1 MIRLALVGCSN
12 VSLYERLARRL
23 PSADI
28 VAIVDPDSS
37 GSLREAELESCDA
50 VIIESS
56 AAQRADLTVQAAE
69 ARKHVLVTP
78 PFAPTIE
85 DADRV
90 IESCRTVGV
99 CLMVGQRKRFLPAVA
114 TIKQSLADGKLGALG
129 LVRLHRWEPR
139 ASAGAALED
148 VSSEPVIED
157 VGEKVIELAIEE
169 FDVARWF
176 FGASPTII
184 HATGCEI
191 GEGRYLQVHFG
202 FSAGGMALID
212 CAPTLPGAR
221 GYFSLSAIGSS
232 GAAYADDHHNTHLLL
247 RDGDP
252 TALISDQES
261 ESLGGLIEEFLRAI
275 SEDRAPAITGADGR
289 DLLEISTAV
298 QRSIS
303 CGCSV
308 ARQGGSYEPTE

>member
-12 VSLYERLARRL
+12 VPLYERLARRL
-23 PSADI
+23 PAADI
-28 VAIVDPDSS
+28 VAAVDPDSS
-37 GSLREAELESCDA
+37 GALREADLASCDA
-50 VIIESS
+50 VIIQSS
-56 AAQRADLTVQAAE
+56 AALRTYLTAQAAE
-69 ARKHVLVTP
+69 ARKHVLVAP
-78 PFAPTIE
+78 SFASTID

-90 IESCRTVGV
+90 IESCREAGI
-99 CLMVGQRKRFLPAVA
+99 CFMVGQRKRFLPGVA

-129 LVRLHRWEPR
+129 LLRVHRWEPQ

-148 VSSEPVIED
+148 VSFEPVLED
-157 VGEKVIELAIEE
+157 LVELAIEE
-169 FDVARWF
+169 VDLARWL
-176 FGASPTII
+176 FGSSPTII
-184 HATGCEI
+184 HATGCEL

-212 CAPTLPGAR
+212 YAPILPGAR

-232 GAAYADDHHNTHLLL
+232 GAAYADDHHNAHLLF

-261 ESLGGLIEEFLRAI
+261 ESLRGQIEEFIRAI
-275 SEDRAPAITGADGR
+275 SAGRAPAITGADGR
-289 DLLEISTAV
+289 ALLEISTAI

-303 CGCSV
+303 CGSSV

>member
-12 VSLYERLARRL
+12 VPLYERLARRL
-23 PSADI
+23 PAVDI
-28 VAIVDPDSS
+28 VAAFEPDSS
-37 GSLREAELESCDA
+37 GALREAELESCDA

-56 AAQRADLTVQAAE
+56 AAMRADLTVQAAE

-90 IESCRTVGV
+90 IESCRTAGV

-114 TIKQSLADGKLGALG
+114 TIKQSLADWKLGALG
-129 LVRLHRWEPR
+129 LVRLHLWEPR

-148 VSSEPVIED
+148 VSSEPVIEE
-157 VGEKVIELAIEE
+157 VVEQVVELAVEE
-169 FDVARWF
+169 FDLARWL
-176 FGASPTII
+176 FGTSPTII
-184 HATGCEI
+184 HATGCKI

-212 CAPTLPGAR
+212 CAPIPPGAR

-232 GAAYADDHHNTHLLL
+232 GAAYADDHHNTHLLF
-247 RDGDP
+247 RGGDP
-252 TALISDQES
+252 SALMADQES
-261 ESLGGLIEEFLRAI
+261 ESLRGLIEEFVGAI
-275 SEDRAPAITGADGR
+275 SEGRAPAITGADGR

-303 CGCSV
+303 CGCPV